1 MASAVQEKVI
11 MSNLVSVEKLI
22 ADYSP
27 IPLSLYIRGDYPDQ
41 AKIDEYVEALKFEGF
56 EVLEPLKYFILD
68 QATIDAWGIDDA
80 EPGKRY
86 ILNGNNRYFAAKNL
100 FDNSK
105 KIKPIP
111 VTEIELNG
119 QPVENV
125 YSLQILHND
134 TTKSHSPTE
143 KARSIALLL
152 EKKINSGTDET
163 EAMKAVC
170 KISGVALSYVKKVSV
185 FVEPQD
191 TTDELISEREKLFE
205 MMDAGQLG
213 IDATIA
219 VIENAD
225 ELEMT
230 YSEYLDAVGEKYEPN
245 LSPNTPLYTTL
256 QCKRVGKTML
266 EQREAVDNA
275 TSADTETEIEGEE
288 QNDDTDALANAN
300 YMTPEQRG
308 EVVDATATKI
318 DALSQTT
325 LPQDKFDTYRL
336 VTPQL
341 LNIIKEQNKGL
352 EAEKSVWLF
361 NQLVVIAKELF
372 YESDSLAKNL
382 EEKEVKSLQRKV
394 EKLIAQV
401 MPKEDKKAKD
411 ANSEESQQ
419 EGEPIPDDVEF

>member
-41 AKIDEYVEALKFEGF
+41 PKIDEYVEALKFEGF

-111 VTEIELNG
+111 VTEIDLNG

-191 TTDELISEREKLFE
+191 ATDELISERKKLFE

-245 LSPNTPLYTTL
+245 LSPNTALYTTL

-266 EQREAVDNA
+266 EQRQAVDNA
-275 TSADTETEIEGEE
+275 TSADTETETEGEE
-288 QNDDTDALANAN
+288 ETDDTDALANAN

-325 LPQDKFDTYRL
+325 LPEDKFDTYRL

-341 LNIIKEQNKGL
+341 LNIIKEQSKGL
-352 EAEKSVWLF
+352 ETEKSVWLF

-411 ANSEESQQ
+411 ANSEESEQ